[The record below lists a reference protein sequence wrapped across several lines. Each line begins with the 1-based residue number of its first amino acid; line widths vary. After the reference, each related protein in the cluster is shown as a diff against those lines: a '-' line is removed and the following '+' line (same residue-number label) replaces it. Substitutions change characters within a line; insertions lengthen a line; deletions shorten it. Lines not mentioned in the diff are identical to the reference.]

1 DRSMPRKGKDWAR
14 SRGIGPGERE
24 WNEPWERLRHH
35 LVERHGERVDIAR
48 RLERPD
54 PEDLRNLAILT
65 RQASAA
71 MDADVARLL
80 ATATPQLTPMELDT
94 LRRIADKPSYGVNLA
109 EYLRISTVR
118 VCRIL
123 NRLEEAGLTVRS
135 GTYLDGRVRRAD
147 ITEDGRDY
155 LDTVNTMLQDLAHQW
170 LDEVDD
176 GAERALVPL
185 VATLADL
192 T

>member
-1 DRSMPRKGKDWAR
+1 
-14 SRGIGPGERE
+14 
-24 WNEPWERLRHH
+24 
-35 LVERHGERVDIAR
+35 
-48 RLERPD
+48 
-54 PEDLRNLAILT
+54 
-65 RQASAA
+65 
-71 MDADVARLL
+71 
-80 ATATPQLTPMELDT
+80 MELDT
-94 LRRIADKPSYGVNLA
+94 LRRIAEKPSYGVNLA